1 MKLYKKILIF
11 ILTVFIAS
19 SIIPYRVFALD
30 TYDLQESGYYDKNG
44 NYFNPETGEYFIW
57 NQNNRSTAKTF
68 SFNFKS
74 WIKSSNFKLNS
85 SNVKIKIYSAR
96 FKYASGSNASCCNKH
111 WFEVDLRRDRVVV
124 SDTHHYANF
133 YAPINSTKT
142 VDLGGGFF
150 TSDEYYIE
158 LTNHDALPSGIYLVG
173 EGEVYCS

>member
-74 WIKSSNFKLNS
+74 WIKCFML
-85 SNVKIKIYSAR
+85 
-96 FKYASGSNASCCNKH
+96 
-111 WFEVDLRRDRVVV
+111 
-124 SDTHHYANF
+124 
-133 YAPINSTKT
+133 
-142 VDLGGGFF
+142 
-150 TSDEYYIE
+150 
-158 LTNHDALPSGIYLVG
+158 
-173 EGEVYCS
+173 